1 MNSLESLN
9 SRYRVFITLHE
20 IPPIR
25 DGELNGLTFG
35 VKDVILTERVKTT
48 AGSKILA
55 DFVPSESAHIVRAIL
70 ERGGKILGKTNTHE
84 FAVGATNTSSI
95 IGPCANPLDPERIC
109 GGSSGGSAA
118 AVALSLVDVGIGTD
132 TGGSVRIP
140 AALCGVVGFKPTTG
154 LISTEGIIPF
164 SWTLDTIGFLTR
176 DVETMKRV
184 TRSLIPAET
193 QTRGSRR
200 PKIGVVLFGEDRVSK
215 EVLKALYGISSQLD
229 LIEVS
234 FGDLES
240 RIRSARRV
248 IAVSEG
254 ATYHAKWLSE
264 RPNDYFRDVREVLES
279 GLKVTSTQYISSVK
293 EATYAK
299 NRFREMIKDL
309 DALASPTVTITAPK
323 ISEVIGREF
332 EYREKLITNTEIF
345 NLLGVPS
352 ISIKAGHLNGL
363 PIGLMLSG
371 KWGEDLS
378 LLELAKEVEETI

>member
-279 GLKVTSTQYISSVK
+279 GLKVTATQYISSVK

-299 NRFREMIKDL
+299 TD
-309 DALASPTVTITAPK
+309 
-323 ISEVIGREF
+323 
-332 EYREKLITNTEIF
+332 
-345 NLLGVPS
+345 
-352 ISIKAGHLNGL
+352 
-363 PIGLMLSG
+363 SG
-371 KWGEDLS
+371 K
-378 LLELAKEVEETI
+378 